1 MKFVKINKG
10 HNLKIDGK
18 PENKIIDVKNSDY
31 IFYHPA
37 RFKSF
42 KTKLLVK
49 VNDLVKIGTPLF
61 FDKNNNKVMFTSSV
75 SGTVTDIKFG
85 NRRVV
90 ESLIIKNDKKFSQI
104 DLKCNVSKETLLES
118 GLWSLIRQKPFSMV
132 PSADSNPKS
141 FFISTIPTEPFAVDN
156 EFIFENIENCLQ
168 KGIDV
173 LKQIF
178 DCDINMAVSNKSS
191 FTGLKNTKFFGINKL
206 HPAGNVGVQIHHLD
220 PIVNANDTRWYL
232 SLQDLNRIGY
242 FFTNKKFFNYKLYS
256 VGGNAVKNPC
266 YYKTIVGTPID
277 QMINISSDN
286 ARVISG
292 DVLSGNETSLNL
304 SIDYYDEILS
314 VIKMSKKR
322 EFLGWL
328 KPGFNKYSLTR
339 TFLSKLV
346 SNDKSKLNTHL
357 NGSVR
362 TIIPMGNWE
371 TVLPMNIYP
380 DFLVKSIL
388 AKDIEMME
396 KLGIYESSPEDFAL
410 CSFIC
415 QSKVEVSS
423 IIEDGLDLVR
433 SEI

>member
-1 MKFVKINKG
+1 MKFLKIKKG

-18 PENKIIDVKNSDY
+18 PLNEIIDVKNSDY

-37 RFKSF
+37 RLKSF

-49 VNDLVKIGTPLF
+49 INDSVKVGTPLF

-75 SGTVTDIKFG
+75 SGTVTDIQFG

-90 ESLIIKNDKKFSQI
+90 KSLIIKNDNKFSQI
-104 DLKCNVSKETLLES
+104 NLKSKVSKDTLLQS
-118 GLWSLIRQKPFSMV
+118 GLWSLIRQKPFSMI
-132 PSADSNPKS
+132 PSSDSNPKS
-141 FFISTIPTEPFAVDN
+141 FFISTVPTEPFAVNN
-156 EFIFENIENCLQ
+156 EFIFENIENCIQ

-173 LKQIF
+173 LKEVF
-178 DCDINMAVSNKSS
+178 DCDINMAISNKSS
-191 FTGLKNTKFFGINKL
+191 FEGLKNINFFGINKL

-220 PIVNANDTRWYL
+220 PIVNSGDTRWYL

-242 FFTNKKFFNYKLYS
+242 FFTHKKFFNYKFYS

-266 YYKTIVGTPID
+266 YYKTIVGTPIN
-277 QMINISSDN
+277 QMISISNDN
-286 ARVISG
+286 TRLISG
-292 DVLSGNETSLNL
+292 DILSGNETSLNL
-304 SIDYYDEILS
+304 SIDYYDEVLS

-346 SNDKSKLNTHL
+346 SNNKSKLNTHL

-371 TVLPMNIYP
+371 AVLPMNIYP
-380 DFLVKSIL
+380 DYLVKSIL